1 MQPATAPKCSTHNNL
16 ADQLKDLPVV
26 LRSDLHVSRQLH
38 QGQPVYVVHDPIS
51 FRTHRL
57 TLQNYQVL
65 VRLDSSKKL
74 GENFATLVQQ
84 KHVSEDDQNFF
95 YQFVM
100 QLHQLG
106 LIVLPVANGNK
117 LFEQHQKISA
127 TKRRSKILGAL
138 FMQIPLAQP
147 DMFLTRTAP
156 RMKWLFSRAFV
167 AIWAMSAMVAVW
179 LISSRTEEFSKPF
192 NNLLATE
199 NLLFLWLAFVA
210 LKIWHELGH
219 GYACKVYGGA
229 VPEMGMILIA
239 GTPAAYV
246 DATAAWSFPE
256 RWKRL
261 VVMLGGMY
269 FESIVAIP
277 AVFIWAFSAS
287 PMLSSCAYQL
297 VMMAS
302 LITVL
307 FNANPLMK
315 YDGYFIAGE
324 LLGIQ
329 NLRGRSD
336 LYIKNWLNRIFL
348 GLKSGSSTATYRE
361 QFILATYGIAATIY
375 KTLLVIGIAVMIAMK
390 FPLIGLA
397 LAAFHLST
405 TIVSSAIKLGQYLLK
420 SPETS
425 SVRLRA
431 TVLAAITLIVL
442 PLATL
447 VAPMPFGV
455 VVQGVV
461 AAQNEHYLN
470 ADTPG
475 VFESVNVEPG
485 TFVNQDDVL
494 ATLSNADV
502 TANYRLTQASLQEVL
517 LQWEVTHGQNVVEA
531 SRYEPRIKELKHQL
545 LETQRQ
551 VAELELVAP
560 GPGLV
565 ARALPGSQHGRYIQT
580 GETIAIVVN
589 GRPVLRTW
597 LSEDQLGSV
606 KVEAG
611 TTVAFRIPGQ
621 SESTQT
627 GRLLSIEPAAEH
639 SNLSHALTYLAGGE
653 ILLNPQTGL
662 SMDPMFQLDIEPN
675 EQSALHLSNHG
686 MRVSLNLP
694 RRYEPIAS
702 WVVRR
707 VTRFVQ
713 KTLLA

>member
-1 MQPATAPKCSTHNNL
+1 M
-16 ADQLKDLPVV
+16 
-26 LRSDLHVSRQLH
+26 
-38 QGQPVYVVHDPIS
+38 
-51 FRTHRL
+51 
-57 TLQNYQVL
+57 
-65 VRLDSSKKL
+65 
-74 GENFATLVQQ
+74 
-84 KHVSEDDQNFF
+84 
-95 YQFVM
+95 
-100 QLHQLG
+100 
-106 LIVLPVANGNK
+106 
-117 LFEQHQKISA
+117 
-127 TKRRSKILGAL
+127 
-138 FMQIPLAQP
+138 
-147 DMFLTRTAP
+147 
-156 RMKWLFSRAFV
+156 
-167 AIWAMSAMVAVW
+167 
-179 LISSRTEEFSKPF
+179 
-192 NNLLATE
+192 
-199 NLLFLWLAFVA
+199 
-210 LKIWHELGH
+210 
-219 GYACKVYGGA
+219 
-229 VPEMGMILIA
+229 
-239 GTPAAYV
+239 
-246 DATAAWSFPE
+246 
-256 RWKRL
+256 
-261 VVMLGGMY
+261 
-269 FESIVAIP
+269 
-277 AVFIWAFSAS
+277 
-287 PMLSSCAYQL
+287 
-297 VMMAS
+297 
-302 LITVL
+302 
-307 FNANPLMK
+307 
-315 YDGYFIAGE
+315 
-324 LLGIQ
+324 
-329 NLRGRSD
+329 
-336 LYIKNWLNRIFL
+336 
-348 GLKSGSSTATYRE
+348 
-361 QFILATYGIAATIY
+361 
-375 KTLLVIGIAVMIAMK
+375 
-390 FPLIGLA
+390 
-397 LAAFHLST
+397 
-405 TIVSSAIKLGQYLLK
+405 KLGQYLLK

-494 ATLSNADV
+494 ATLSNAEV
-502 TANYRLTQASLQEVL
+502 TADYQLTQASLQEVL
-517 LQWEVTHGQNVVEA
+517 LQWEVTHGQNIVEA

-621 SESTQT
+621 SGSTLT

-686 MRVSLNLP
+686 MRISLNLP